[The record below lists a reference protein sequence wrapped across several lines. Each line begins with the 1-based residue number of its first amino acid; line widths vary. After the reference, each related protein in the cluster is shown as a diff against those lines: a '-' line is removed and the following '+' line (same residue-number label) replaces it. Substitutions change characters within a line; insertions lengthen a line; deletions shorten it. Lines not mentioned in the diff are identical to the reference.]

1 MNDNACS
8 FSDHL
13 ASKGLSGSNSLAGV
27 WKDYADR
34 KQQRQSLEPSSGG
47 GEKKKPLL
55 KCHAKGGEVWEPG
68 PGRREMDPDQETGQS
83 EAQLS
88 ERPKVESE
96 AESAGR
102 WLICG

>member
-1 MNDNACS
+1 MRVPSQTIWLLRAFHAVTRLQVCGRIMQIGNGRGRAWS
-8 FSDHL
+8 Q
-13 ASKGLSGSNSLAGV
+13 AA
-27 WKDYADR
+27 
-34 KQQRQSLEPSSGG
+34 KQ
-47 GEKKKPLL
+47 KPLL
-55 KCHAKGGEVWEPG
+55 KCHAKRGEVWEPG